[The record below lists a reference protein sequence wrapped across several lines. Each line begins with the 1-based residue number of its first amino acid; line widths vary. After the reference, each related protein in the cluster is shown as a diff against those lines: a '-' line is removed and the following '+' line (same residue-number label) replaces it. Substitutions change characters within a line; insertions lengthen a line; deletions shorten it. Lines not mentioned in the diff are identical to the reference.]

1 MPTPYNPT
9 GISSSNP
16 YYSSAPTIG
25 SGAYGSVPQVPSPT
39 TTATQALQGNISNLG
54 DLYGLSA
61 GVGAASGAGAMAQY
75 SGSIPGLPGYLG
87 QAGGAVSSELAGQLP
102 ADVMA
107 QLQLGGAQRGIG
119 TGTQGSANSN
129 AAYMQMLGLSSL
141 GMQQQGQKD
150 LAQLIGMTPAGP
162 AFNPASMLVN
172 PSDQQSAAG
181 YNSVMSAA
189 PNPTMA
195 AQASLNA
202 ARAGMGMGGTGIGAP
217 SSPSGA
223 VAAPAYQNPTWQ
235 YGSGTSTAPYQ
246 APVNPAT
253 GFYNLPTGNNT
264 GWNGGGDA
272 YGNGFQQ
279 TSGGSLYTGDL
290 SGYNDAIDSSIFGWG
305 LGEGESGPEQPQFQ
319 GSLDWL
325 GLDTGGM

>member
-1 MPTPYNPT
+1 MPTSY
-9 GISSSNP
+9 SSYNP
-16 YYSSAPTIG
+16 YYSSSPASG
-25 SGAYGSVPQVPSPT
+25 SGAYGMVPQVPSPT
-39 TTATQALQGNISNLG
+39 QTATQALQGNISNLG

-75 SGSIPGLPGYLG
+75 SGSIPGLPGYLS

-150 LAQLIGMTPAGP
+150 LGQLIGETPAGP

-195 AQASLNA
+195 AQASMNA
-202 ARAGMGMGGTGIGAP
+202 ARAGMGAGGAGFG
-217 SSPSGA
+217 GGG
-223 VAAPAYQNPTWQ
+223 APAYQPAPNPYSGGNFGGGIEQPWQ
-235 YGSGTSTAPYQ
+235 QSGYGSQQDYNTALDASIFPWAQDPSAAQQGQGTYGQDIYDPS
-246 APVNPAT
+246 
-253 GFYNLPTGNNT
+253 GSMF
-264 GWNGGGDA
+264 GDA
-272 YGNGFQQ
+272 GM
-279 TSGGSLYTGDL
+279 SGQEFDFNMD
-290 SGYNDAIDSSIFGWG
+290 SGW
-305 LGEGESGPEQPQFQ
+305 
-319 GSLDWL
+319 
-325 GLDTGGM
+325 